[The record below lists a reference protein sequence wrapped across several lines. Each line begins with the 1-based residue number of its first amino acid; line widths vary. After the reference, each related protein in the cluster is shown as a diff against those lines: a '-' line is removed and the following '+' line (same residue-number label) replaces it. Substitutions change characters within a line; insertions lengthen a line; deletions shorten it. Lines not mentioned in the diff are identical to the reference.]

1 MDGHQDTHFMEM
13 QEECSKNF
21 LEEIILLL
29 VNKSYNKQKFQIN
42 LQTVL
47 HNMVLLQ
54 IQGKDPGGGNAKGA
68 EKKFSN
74 QVSPFNFFV
83 PMRMPRPTLYQKLVK
98 FRISLVLVGNLTSL
112 PP

>member
-1 MDGHQDTHFMEM
+1 MEM

-29 VNKSYNKQKFQIN
+29 VNKPYNKQKFQIN

-47 HNMVLLQ
+47 HNMILLQ

-68 EKKFSN
+68 EKKIFKPGLTFQLFCTHEN
-74 QVSPFNFFV
+74 ATTYTV
-83 PMRMPRPTLYQKLVK
+83 PEVGQIQ
-98 FRISLVLVGNLTSL
+98 ISLVLVGNLTSL
-112 PP
+112 PT

>member
-68 EKKFSN
+68 EKKIFKPGLTFQLFCTHEN
-74 QVSPFNFFV
+74 ATTYTV
-83 PMRMPRPTLYQKLVK
+83 PE
-98 FRISLVLVGNLTSL
+98 VGQIQDIPGPSG
-112 PP
+112 

>member
-47 HNMVLLQ
+47 HNMILLQ

-68 EKKFSN
+68 EKKIFKPGLTFQLFCTHEN
-74 QVSPFNFFV
+74 ATTYTV
-83 PMRMPRPTLYQKLVK
+83 PE
-98 FRISLVLVGNLTSL
+98 VGQIQDIPGPSG
-112 PP
+112 

>member
-68 EKKFSN
+68 EKKIFKPGLTFQLFCTHEN
-74 QVSPFNFFV
+74 ATTYTIPE
-83 PMRMPRPTLYQKLVK
+83 
-98 FRISLVLVGNLTSL
+98 VGQIQDIPGPSG
-112 PP
+112 

>member
-1 MDGHQDTHFMEM
+1 MEM

-68 EKKFSN
+68 EKKIFKPGLTFQLFCTHEN
-74 QVSPFNFFV
+74 ATTYTV
-83 PMRMPRPTLYQKLVK
+83 PE
-98 FRISLVLVGNLTSL
+98 VGQIQDIPGPSG
-112 PP
+112 